1 MFSYRL
7 KQLRENLG
15 ITQNELAKMLNL
27 TQSTI
32 AYYENGRKM
41 PTLENAIIIT
51 KLFNTSLDY
60 LVGVSNCPTIEY
72 IKENQDKYFSN
83 ILLNDI
89 NNLSSDSLKDLKDF
103 IDFLKFRD
111 KQKKSSQNSKY
122 E

>member
-15 ITQNELAKMLNL
+15 ITQAELAKMLNL

-51 KLFNTSLDY
+51 KIFNTSLDY
-60 LVGVSNCPTIEY
+60 LVGISDCQTFKY
-72 IKENQDKYFSN
+72 MKENQVSYYTNK
-83 ILLNDI
+83 LLLDDI
-89 NNLSSDSLKDLKDF
+89 NNLSANSLKELENF
-103 IDFLKFRD
+103 IDYLKFKD
-111 KQKKSSQNSKY
+111 SK
-122 E
+122 